1 MIPDRRMKKEVE
13 KKKKKKENLK
23 RALLKKLFL
32 IKVLDTT
39 HHNVYNKLLVQWI
52 SIPVNEKQAF
62 ILLVNMTFPDP
73 YI

>member
-39 HHNVYNKLLVQWI
+39 HHNVYSKLLVQWI